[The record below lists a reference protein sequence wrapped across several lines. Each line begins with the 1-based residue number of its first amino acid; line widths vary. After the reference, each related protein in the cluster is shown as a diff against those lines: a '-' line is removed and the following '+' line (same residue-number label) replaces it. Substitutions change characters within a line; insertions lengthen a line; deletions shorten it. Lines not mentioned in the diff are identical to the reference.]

1 MMAGMK
7 KETMSLLAVLAL
19 AGCASSGGV
28 SSVQER
34 LKLYQ
39 EHSTPVQS
47 FRITRLQGP
56 QPGWSAVG
64 DQALTVLDESDQRY
78 LLELTQKC
86 SGLATTRGVG
96 LTNASGVVTAG
107 TDSVQLIGPSK
118 AGAAYYCK
126 IASMRRIDM
135 DAVKAAA
142 NP

>member
-1 MMAGMK
+1 MK
-7 KETMSLLAVLAL
+7 HETLLLTVLAL
-19 AGCASSGGV
+19 AGCASSGTM
-28 SSVQER
+28 SSAQDR

-39 EHSTPVQS
+39 DHSTPAES
-47 FRITRLQGP
+47 FRITKLQGP

-64 DQALTVLDESDQRY
+64 DQALTVLDEKDQRY

-86 SGLATTRGVG
+86 SGLATTRGIG

-135 DAVKAAA
+135 EAVEQAREKAK
-142 NP
+142 

>member
-1 MMAGMK
+1 MK
-7 KETMSLLAVLAL
+7 HQIILLSALLAL
-19 AGCASSGGV
+19 AGCASSGTT
-28 SSVQER
+28 SSTRER

-39 EHSTPVQS
+39 DHSSPVDS

-56 QPGWSAVG
+56 QPGWSPVG
-64 DQALTVLDESDQRY
+64 DQALTVLDEKDQRY

-86 SGLATTRGVG
+86 SGLNTTRGVS

-126 IASMRRIDM
+126 IATMRRIDM
-135 DAVKAAA
+135 DAVKAARA
-142 NP
+142 SGR